1 MPMMAAL
8 KDPAELR
15 SGTAIRATSSAPAV
29 NKAIAKARRN
39 GSLMFS
45 SPRSMLETL
54 SMGDG
59 RTPGDPRHEL
69 LRFRA
74 HAVGQM
80 GVPDRFKIDGHVLER
95 ALDRGGGHQTGNA
108 DI

>member
-1 MPMMAAL
+1 
-8 KDPAELR
+8 
-15 SGTAIRATSSAPAV
+15 
-29 NKAIAKARRN
+29 
-39 GSLMFS
+39 
-45 SPRSMLETL
+45 MLETL

-59 RTPGDPRHEL
+59 RTPGDPRREL

-74 HAVGQM
+74 HAVGKM

-95 ALDRGGGHQTGNA
+95 AMDRSGGHQAGNA